1 MTDKRVTNA
10 ICLIMPSNISMAV
23 ALRSMGTTI
32 FWIFPHLYEKMAERE
47 GRLEL
52 ADFYPLEKLTTPQV

>member
-32 FWIFPHLYEKMAERE
+32 FCIFPHLYEKMAERE
-47 GRLEL
+47 VRLEL
-52 ADFYPLEKLTTPQV
+52 ADF